1 MGAETLLVSG
11 GIGSGK
17 SFVIRTFNVLGVP
30 AYDADSAAKG
40 LYDTDPELLSAVVA
54 EAGEEVLR
62 EGRLDRRAL
71 ASRIFA
77 EPDLKARIEALVHPA
92 VMRDFYRWRES
103 RSEELVIIESAI
115 LPEHPELMEQVD
127 YKLAVTAPLEIRIR
141 RVMARDGVPR
151 EKVVERISCQWS
163 DARRMAVSDFIIVN
177 DGTQPLLPQI
187 LEVINAIKMKS
198 EC

>member
-1 MGAETLLVSG
+1 MSG

-17 SFVIRTFNVLGVP
+17 SFVIRTFNVLGIP
-30 AYDADSAAKG
+30 SYDADSAAKG

-54 EAGEEVLR
+54 EAGEEVLC

-77 EPDLKARIEALVHPA
+77 DPGLKARIEALVHPA
-92 VMRDFYRWRES
+92 VMRDFGRWRETQNAP
-103 RSEELVIIESAI
+103 LVIMESAI
-115 LPEHPELMEQVD
+115 LPEHPDLLEQMDFKV
-127 YKLAVTAPLEIRIR
+127 AVTAPLEIRIQ

-163 DARRMAVSDFIIVN
+163 DAKRMAVSDFIIVN

-187 LEVINAIKMKS
+187 MEVINAIKMKS